1 MSRFRVFAL
10 RKRQVLVL
18 LFLVGLTVG
27 ILRGDARTAEA
38 VALFES
44 RVVVID
50 PGHGGR
56 DPGAVGHGAVEK
68 EVVLEISKYLK
79 DFLEKSGARVI
90 LTRDSDRNLTED
102 GKGLNM
108 RTDMEAR
115 VAIGNSQGADVFLS
129 IHANA
134 FPSPRWG
141 GAQTFYDG
149 TRHPLNESL
158 ALSIQKALVEHTGMT
173 DRRVSQ
179 DIKHYVLKHVTVPAV
194 TVEVGFLSHPREA
207 ALLQQP
213 DYQRKVAWAIF
224 MGLARFFR
232 EA

>member
-1 MSRFRVFAL
+1 M
-10 RKRQVLVL
+10 
-18 LFLVGLTVG
+18 
-27 ILRGDARTAEA
+27 
-38 VALFES
+38 
-44 RVVVID
+44 
-50 PGHGGR
+50 
-56 DPGAVGHGAVEK
+56 
-68 EVVLEISKYLK
+68 
-79 DFLEKSGARVI
+79 
-90 LTRDSDRNLTED
+90 
-102 GKGLNM
+102 
-108 RTDMEAR
+108 
-115 VAIGNSQGADVFLS
+115 FLS

-141 GAQTFYDG
+141 GARPSTMDSA
-149 TRHPLNESL
+149 PLNESL